1 MFVVTS
7 GPQADALMAAH
18 LCSEAA
24 LRLVKPGNETYE
36 ITETV
41 SKIAEAF
48 DCKVQP
54 QAGFLKTLVASLFDF
69 NFSACGGHVV
79 TPAGAKQNRRR
90 ENDHPEPIGGPE
102 ERT

>member
-1 MFVVTS
+1 MTP

-48 DCKVQP
+48 DCKVP
-54 QAGFLKTLVASLFDF
+54 RGTEL
-69 NFSACGGHVV
+69 
-79 TPAGAKQNRRR
+79 
-90 ENDHPEPIGGPE
+90 
-102 ERT
+102 

>member
-1 MFVVTS
+1 MTP

-41 SKIAEAF
+41 SKIAEALTARYHAELNYRKLNF
-48 DCKVQP
+48 
-54 QAGFLKTLVASLFDF
+54 QA
-69 NFSACGGHVV
+69 
-79 TPAGAKQNRRR
+79 
-90 ENDHPEPIGGPE
+90 
-102 ERT
+102 

>member
-1 MFVVTS
+1 MTP

-54 QAGFLKTLVASLFDF
+54 KAEL
-69 NFSACGGHVV
+69 
-79 TPAGAKQNRRR
+79 
-90 ENDHPEPIGGPE
+90 
-102 ERT
+102 

>member
-48 DCKVQP
+48 DCKVLL
-54 QAGFLKTLVASLFDF
+54 GSEFWKYLVASL
-69 NFSACGGHVV
+69 SQRHVHC
-79 TPAGAKQNRRR
+79 PY
-90 ENDHPEPIGGPE
+90 
-102 ERT
+102 

>member
-1 MFVVTS
+1 MFVMTP

-54 QAGFLKTLVASLFDF
+54 RL
-69 NFSACGGHVV
+69 NFF
-79 TPAGAKQNRRR
+79 
-90 ENDHPEPIGGPE
+90 ENSCCKSISF
-102 ERT
+102 